1 MISGP
6 EIPSRSNPT
15 HGFNFGSNFGSSG
28 NSGSS
33 GSSSSFGSSF
43 GSFVSS
49 SGNSAPVFDEN
60 KFKSDL
66 KRHEGLRL
74 DVYPDPV
81 KGSKVPTVG
90 YGHPVVEGDNL
101 KIGDR
106 VSPAGC
112 NAFLGQD
119 SQQAVAGARSVFP
132 NFDRLPSEAQQI
144 TANMA
149 YQMGPTG

>member
-1 MISGP
+1 MAWNNKFSLFSG
-6 EIPSRSNPT
+6 
-15 HGFNFGSNFGSSG
+15 GA
-28 NSGSS
+28 GSS
-33 GSSSSFGSSF
+33 GSSST
-43 GSFVSS
+43 
-49 SGNSAPVFDEN
+49 SGFDAN
-60 KFKSDL
+60 KFNSDL

-81 KGSKVPTVG
+81 KGSKVPTVCH
-90 YGHPVVEGDNL
+90 GHRVVEGDNL
-101 KIGDR
+101 KIGDT

-112 NAFLGQD
+112 NTFLGQD

-149 YQMGPTG
+149 YQMGLTG